1 MPTFCFSFLSSTTR
15 LRTIKA
21 GQKRGNIEQHV
32 QENTKYRR
40 SGWIQVEG
48 LWAQSF
54 QSYRPR
60 DWCQWKVISRGSLL
74 SWKAFGTQIS
84 FGFSCFCDNV
94 VDFVYCIKRVR
105 NFTRQ
110 LVQSVAF
117 QSTCRKRLLYGNM
130 ETRRA
135 CENRFIKFSFD
146 LHTFAAVIC
155 ALEISGCS
163 VQSGA
168 NHGDSWATSFRE
180 GLGETQI
187 QGQSVEI
194 RRFGP
199 FLAFI
204 SDPPLP
210 GGKTWTNCKCPIY
223 VYIYISYV
231 WSPIYTVYKQYLFC
245 IYHYPFLPSRL
256 VHLRC
261 PIRLSYW
268 VVPQGVGELFQ
279 VKLAKTKMELAAVE
293 MEVPGWLWPLW

>member
-21 GQKRGNIEQHV
+21 GQNRGNIEQHV
-32 QENTKYRR
+32 QEHTKYGR

-54 QSYRPR
+54 QSHRPR

-94 VDFVYCIKRVR
+94 VEIVYCIKHVR

-117 QSTCRKRLLYGNM
+117 QSTCRKRLLYGSM

-135 CENRFIKFSFD
+135 CENKFIKFPVD

-180 GLGETQI
+180 GLAETQI

-194 RRFGP
+194 RRFWPP
-199 FLAFI
+199 F
-204 SDPPLP
+204 PW
-210 GGKTWTNCKCPIY
+210 GKTWTNCKCPIY
-223 VYIYISYV
+223 MYIYILYICIVSY
-231 WSPIYTVYKQYLFC
+231 IYCNILYTSNIYFVYITTLF
-245 IYHYPFLPSRL
+245 YHHDWYILGVLSG
-256 VHLRC
+256 C
-261 PIRLSYW
+261 PI
-268 VVPQGVGELFQ
+268 
-279 VKLAKTKMELAAVE
+279 
-293 MEVPGWLWPLW
+293 GWYPKA